1 MRTSYDIEDSPDLAS
16 VVNSHPDSSSSSME
30 TENTNNQ
37 GSDLG
42 YDIMDDIQKS
52 QSNYITE
59 YIVIPLCII
68 GVIALVVFL
77 YLKFVKKS
85 EKPVEEDAEKQALQD
100 NENGDNKD
108 AEEDKKPEAENTN
121 EEQAVVTTENVGQ
134 AEAEKTKEEEA
145 KE

>member
-1 MRTSYDIEDSPDLAS
+1 
-16 VVNSHPDSSSSSME
+16 ME

-108 AEEDKKPEAENTN
+108 AEEDKKPETETAN

-134 AEAEKTKEEEA
+134 AEAEKSKEEEA